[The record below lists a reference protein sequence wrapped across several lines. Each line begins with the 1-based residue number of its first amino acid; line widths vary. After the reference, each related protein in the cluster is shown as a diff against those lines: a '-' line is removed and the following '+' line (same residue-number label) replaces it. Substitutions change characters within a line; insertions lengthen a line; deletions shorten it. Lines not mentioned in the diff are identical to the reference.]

1 MKLIWIFGYCFGV
14 INFTYCSNCCSKNSR
29 FLSPFSRSMGHA
41 ATKFVTSV
49 SPSSTRKTFIEAGPF
64 DGIVGFS
71 QGGCLAG
78 LLAAMQPRCSTSS
91 NWLNIEMWKE
101 PSARHDSNYQKPN
114 LDQCDAIVC
123 DCKIVPIL
131 PCLSSTQE
139 VQSGCSPARNQ
150 KSDKSIKFNWVNTDR

>member
-1 MKLIWIFGYCFGV
+1 
-14 INFTYCSNCCSKNSR
+14 
-29 FLSPFSRSMGHA
+29 MGHA
-41 ATKFVTSV
+41 ATKFATSV
-49 SPSSTRKTFIEAGPF
+49 SPSSTRCTRKTFIEAGPF

-91 NWLNIEMWKE
+91 NWLNIEMLKE

-114 LDQCDAIVC
+114 LDQWVANDAIVC

-139 VQSGCSPARNQ
+139 VQSGCCPQGIRNQ
-150 KSDKSIKFNWVNTDR
+150 TSQLNSIE